1 MPTVYTCSKC
11 NKAFMSSTHGI
22 IQHYDKCTGG
32 KVNLTNVNKATKRCK
47 VQPP

>member
-1 MPTVYTCSKC
+1 MPKVFVCSKC
-11 NKAFMSSTHGI
+11 KRAFLTSTYGLLE
-22 IQHYDKCTGG
+22 HYDICRGK